1 MMAHNGVRQRTTANG
16 RWLPPKALGHNIKWQ
31 QPGVSTPVFYHD
43 GHATGPK
50 NLPCNAREYK
60 VYSIYHDQ
68 AVFWTVDYD
77 ATRKPVADGQDFDAA
92 NGGDRHP
99 NDESDS
105 ESSSDDEELDDWR
118 PLSFNP
124 LEGNTQLISY
134 AGRRLQSRTL
144 LVQRPDQTWVN
155 QLLPHT
161 YQASPERRTRN
172 TRYGGMVGELPLLIG
187 LAAMSLP
194 PMPRPPSNYS
204 VHTLL
209 PYMIV
214 NPTAGNQIGSWRV
227 FPQVPQCAGCTSSTY
242 TLTRSD
248 AW

>member
-1 MMAHNGVRQRTTANG
+1 MPKYYFKVEIMMAHNGVRQRTTANG

-144 LVQRPDQTWVN
+144 LVQRPDQTWV
-155 QLLPHT
+155 
-161 YQASPERRTRN
+161 
-172 TRYGGMVGELPLLIG
+172 
-187 LAAMSLP
+187 
-194 PMPRPPSNYS
+194 
-204 VHTLL
+204 
-209 PYMIV
+209 
-214 NPTAGNQIGSWRV
+214 
-227 FPQVPQCAGCTSSTY
+227 PQCAGWLPKRGLVVTVYYDPEETKEEELQSY
-242 TLTRSD
+242 ED
-248 AW
+248 GDDGPIFA